1 MNEPLFPSTSA
12 SQTPNRAFRTT
23 VIMLADHNS
32 LVVKGRDAYRPPEFE
47 QPSALAARDLEIQ
60 VLSQQNLR
68 DVWSEVHYPSSIE
81 GFSTEH
87 ELNASRGFTFGF
99 PPEGKPLVPERL
111 RHIDGMHA
119 SSDLGAFLL
128 HSQQG
133 QKSLVHPV
141 AFFPHLMEF
150 RGLRRSTP

>member
-32 LVVKGRDAYRPPEFE
+32 LVVKGRDAYRPPRFE
-47 QPSALAARDLEIQ
+47 QPSALAARDLETQ

-68 DVWSEVHYPSSIE
+68 DVWSKVHDPSSVE

-87 ELNASRGFTFGF
+87 ELNVSRGS
-99 PPEGKPLVPERL
+99 PLASPRRASLWSLSVSDTL
-111 RHIDGMHA
+111 IGCMH
-119 SSDLGAFLL
+119 L
-128 HSQQG
+128 H
-133 QKSLVHPV
+133 PC
-141 AFFPHLMEF
+141 
-150 RGLRRSTP
+150 